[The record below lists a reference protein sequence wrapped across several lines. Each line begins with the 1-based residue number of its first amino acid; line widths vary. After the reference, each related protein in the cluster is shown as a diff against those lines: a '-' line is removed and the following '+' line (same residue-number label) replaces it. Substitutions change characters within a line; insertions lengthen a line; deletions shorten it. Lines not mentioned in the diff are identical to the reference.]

1 MIELLETHSVIF
13 LLALGIIGAM
23 IGSFLNVV
31 IYRLPRMLQ
40 QEWETECRSF
50 LTLPVEK
57 CQPSKKYNLFVPRS
71 HCLHCNQ
78 QINVIDNIPIL
89 SYIFLGGKCRHCKHT
104 ISARYPLIELSAL
117 GLSLLVGLQFGLTW
131 QAIFALIFVWSLLAL
146 IVIDIDHQL
155 LPDTITLPL
164 LWLGLLINLNN
175 IFIPLPDAILG
186 AVTGYLSLWSF
197 TKLYY
202 LLTGKHGM
210 GHGDFKL
217 LAALGAWLGWQ
228 MLPLIVI
235 FSSLVGAIVGISLVI
250 FTHRERDKPIPFGP
264 YLAIAGMIALGWGS
278 QINSLYLRILN

>member
-1 MIELLETHSVIF
+1 MLELLETHSIIF
-13 LLALGIIGAM
+13 LLALGILGAM

-40 QEWETECRSF
+40 QEWETECRNF
-50 LTLPVEK
+50 LTSPAEK
-57 CQPSKKYNLFVPRS
+57 TQASRTFNLFIPCS
-71 HCLHCNQ
+71 HCPHCNQ
-78 QINVIDNIPIL
+78 QIKVIDNIPIL
-89 SYIFLGGKCRHCKHT
+89 SYIFLGGKCRHCKYR
-104 ISARYPLIELSAL
+104 ISARYPLIELSAV

-131 QAIFALIFVWSLLAL
+131 QAVFALILVWSLLAL

-155 LPDTITLPL
+155 LPDTITLPV
-164 LWLGLLINLNN
+164 LWLGILVNLNN
-175 IFIPLPDAILG
+175 IFVPLPDAILG
-186 AVTGYLSLWSF
+186 AVAGYLSLWSF

-235 FSSLVGAIVGISLVI
+235 FSSLVGAIIGICMVV
-250 FTHRERDKPIPFGP
+250 FANREHDKPIPFGP
-264 YLAIAGMIALGWGS
+264 YLAIAGMIALAWGS
-278 QINSLYLRILN
+278 QINAFYLSVLN